1 MIGVQWHPE
10 KMIEYDEN
18 ANRLWH
24 AFMEEAKKNKFIENK
39 NMITCVLYKNKNI
52 AFLYE
57 I

>member
-1 MIGVQWHPE
+1 M
-10 KMIEYDEN
+10 KN